1 MNVTAQRIDEHLTEL
16 DAAPTGPVC
25 ELAAINSLLDVLN
38 IPRDYPGSDIPHS
51 TKERVSML
59 VHYCLSQGI
68 EWHKV
73 EEVF

>member
-1 MNVTAQRIDEHLTEL
+1 MNATAQRIDDHLNDI
-16 DAAPTGPVC
+16 DAAPAAPVC
-25 ELAAINSLLDVLN
+25 ELSVINSLLDVLN
-38 IPRDYPGSDIPHS
+38 IPRDYPGSNVPHS

-59 VHYCLSQGI
+59 VYYCVMQGI